1 MHVNRETDTHRA
13 IVGFGDCCR
22 RIRPNREA
30 RLFMSKRRQYFDTD
44 VEARQRCVFRRMPGC
59 SSGASRAGIPV
70 HAGPPFRLMP
80 GWV

>member
-44 VEARQRCVFRRMPGC
+44 VEARHPSERWPGF
-59 SSGASRAGIPV
+59 AGIRTAPSGDV
-70 HAGPPFRLMP
+70 ET
-80 GWV
+80 